1 MTPVLSVVIP
11 VYNAARTI
19 TRCIDSVIAD
29 LDSTPYSWELLL
41 VDDGAEDDS
50 LKIMQDYLS
59 GSCHREQI
67 RIIEQPNR
75 GAAAARNAG
84 IRGSSGQYVA
94 FNDSDDI
101 WLPGKTREQMQ
112 YLLSHPEV
120 DMICGAHEV
129 PFKPY
134 FKKLSRYTR
143 ITVKDIALQN
153 FCSPPTTIIKRSIL
167 SRTGLFDETMRMG
180 AEEGSLFHAITY
192 HGCCILRNDVV
203 SKSAIQK
210 RRWGESGLTG
220 NIWRMERGKQYNF
233 RQSYRKRY
241 LSLGYLMICSFF
253 SYLKYLRRL
262 LAKQLFRL
270 KSFLSK

>member
-75 GAAAARNAG
+75 GAATARNAG

-143 ITVKDIALQN
+143 ILLKT
-153 FCSPPTTIIKRSIL
+153 SPCRISARHRLRSSNGASSPGRGFLTKR
-167 SRTGLFDETMRMG
+167 
-180 AEEGSLFHAITY
+180 
-192 HGCCILRNDVV
+192 
-203 SKSAIQK
+203 
-210 RRWGESGLTG
+210 
-220 NIWRMERGKQYNF
+220 
-233 RQSYRKRY
+233 
-241 LSLGYLMICSFF
+241 
-253 SYLKYLRRL
+253 
-262 LAKQLFRL
+262 
-270 KSFLSK
+270 

>member
-143 ITVKDIALQN
+143 ITMAAVFFGTTWCQNPQYKKD
-153 FCSPPTTIIKRSIL
+153 
-167 SRTGLFDETMRMG
+167 D
-180 AEEGSLFHAITY
+180 
-192 HGCCILRNDVV
+192 
-203 SKSAIQK
+203 
-210 RRWGESGLTG
+210 GES
-220 NIWRMERGKQYNF
+220 RV
-233 RQSYRKRY
+233 
-241 LSLGYLMICSFF
+241 
-253 SYLKYLRRL
+253 LRVIFGEWNAANSIIFANPT
-262 LAKQLFRL
+262 AKDTCRWAIL
-270 KSFLSK
+270 

>member
-75 GAAAARNAG
+75 GAATARNAG

-167 SRTGLFDETMRMG
+167 SRTGLFDETLRRGLCSMRSPTMAAVFFG
-180 AEEGSLFHAITY
+180 TTWCQNPQY
-192 HGCCILRNDVV
+192 KKDD
-203 SKSAIQK
+203 
-210 RRWGESGLTG
+210 GESRVLRVIFGEWNAANSIIFANPTA
-220 NIWRMERGKQYNF
+220 KAT
-233 RQSYRKRY
+233 YRWAI
-241 LSLGYLMICSFF
+241 L
-253 SYLKYLRRL
+253 
-262 LAKQLFRL
+262 
-270 KSFLSK
+270 